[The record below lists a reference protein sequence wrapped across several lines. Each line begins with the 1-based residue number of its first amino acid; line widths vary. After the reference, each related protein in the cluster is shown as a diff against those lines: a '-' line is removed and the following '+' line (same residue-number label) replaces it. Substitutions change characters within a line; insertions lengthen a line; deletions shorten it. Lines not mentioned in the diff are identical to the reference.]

1 MEITAPELAHG
12 NIMYRNVMKMK
23 KTLIYL
29 AAAAS
34 LLASCSNDID
44 YTEPNNF
51 TDEIA
56 FSVGNVYTLSSGHA
70 STRASEHSHIDW
82 DAAVHANTLGV
93 FDASQA
99 VFDNQKV
106 TWDGEK
112 WDYTP
117 KKYWTGEALAFLGYM
132 VEEDVLP
139 SASLSKDGN
148 SYTLSFPAA
157 ISKPILTSADNTPL
171 ISHAPVDRSS
181 SQKLAVPFEMDQTL
195 TGYCLQ
201 FQLGEKMGRIRDFV
215 IKSVKIYGDD
225 LPTGGTISRT
235 YTLNGSTWTA
245 EDVTW
250 KDVTTS
256 NVASVSAISIPISL
270 ESITV
275 NTHTEWVKWGGTS
288 ITDGAFFAIPS
299 ADFNPTI
306 EVTYDV
312 YSDAST
318 MTRKDVKSKIILNT
332 TNFQNLAS
340 GTTGEIHPIRIKIVP
355 DYLYVLSD
363 DDHATG
369 VLVVG
374 E

>member
-1 MEITAPELAHG
+1 MEITALALAHG

-29 AAAAS
+29 AAAS

-44 YTEPNNF
+44 YTDPDNF

-70 STRASEHSHIDW
+70 TTRASEHSHISW
-82 DAAVHANTLGV
+82 NAAVHANTLGV
-93 FDASQA
+93 FDASKA

-106 TWDGEK
+106 TWNGEK

-201 FQLGEKMGRIRDFV
+201 FQLGEKMDRIRDFV
-215 IKSVKIYGDD
+215 IKSVKVYGNN
-225 LPTGGTISRT
+225 LPVSGTVRRT
-235 YTLNGSTWTA
+235 YTFANDAWTA
-245 EDVTW
+245 GDVTW
-250 KDVTTS
+250 IDVTPSSEKFTQELTAEELK
-256 NVASVSAISIPISL
+256 VD
-270 ESITV
+270 
-275 NTHTEWVKWGGTS
+275 THTEWRQWGN
-288 ITDGAFFAIPS
+288 AFFAIPS
-299 ADFNPTI
+299 ATFTPTI
-306 EVTYDV
+306 EVTYNVVAND
-312 YSDAST
+312 DNNGDNT
-318 MTRKDVKSKIILNT
+318 IITRKDVKSTIILNT
-332 TNFQNLAS
+332 TNFKDLAS

-374 E
+374 K

>member
-1 MEITAPELAHG
+1 MALALAHG

-29 AAAAS
+29 AA
-34 LLASCSNDID
+34 LVLASCSNDID
-44 YTEPNNF
+44 YTEPDNF

-70 STRASEHSHIDW
+70 TTRASEHSHISW
-82 DAAVHANTLGV
+82 NAAVHANTLGV

-139 SASLSKDGN
+139 SASISKDGN
-148 SYTLSFPAA
+148 SYTLSFPAS

-171 ISHAPVDRSS
+171 ICHAPVDRSS

-195 TGYCLQ
+195 TGYSIQ
-201 FQLGEKMGRIRDFV
+201 FQLGEKMDRIRDFV
-215 IKSVKIYGDD
+215 IKSVKISGEN
-225 LPTGGTISRT
+225 LPVSGTVSRT
-235 YTLNGSTWTA
+235 YTFANDAWTA
-245 EDVTW
+245 GAVTW
-250 KDVTTS
+250 KDVAKG
-256 NVASVSAISIPISL
+256 NVSEPLTL
-270 ESITV
+270 ESDTITV
-275 NTHTEWVKWGGTS
+275 TSQDWTDWGTQ
-288 ITDGAFFAIPS
+288 AFFAIPH

-312 YSDAST
+312 EANDDNNTDGST
-318 MTRKDVKSKIILNT
+318 ITRKDVKSIIILNKA
-332 TNFQNLAS
+332 NFSNLAT
-340 GTTGEIHPIRIKIVP
+340 GTTGEIHPIQIKIVP

>member
-1 MEITAPELAHG
+1 MALALALG

-29 AAAAS
+29 AA
-34 LLASCSNDID
+34 LVLASCSNDID
-44 YTEPNNF
+44 YTDPDNF

-93 FDASQA
+93 FDASKA

-106 TWDGEK
+106 TWNGEK

-195 TGYCLQ
+195 TGYSIQ
-201 FQLGEKMGRIRDFV
+201 FQLGEKMDALRYFV
-215 IKSVKIYGDD
+215 IKSIKVSGTNLPKAGTVK
-225 LPTGGTISRT
+225 RT
-235 YTLNGSTWTA
+235 YTFTNDAWTA
-245 EDVTW
+245 GTVVWTS
-250 KDVTTS
+250 VTTS
-256 NVASVSAISIPISL
+256 NVTEADAVSIPISS
-270 ESITV
+270 ETKQVTV
-275 NTHTEWVKWGGTS
+275 NTHTDWVKWGDKDKV
-288 ITDGAFFAIPS
+288 TDGAFYAIPS

-318 MTRKDVKSKIILNT
+318 MTRKDVKSTIILNA
-332 TNFQNLAS
+332 TNFSNLAAA
-340 GTTGEIHPIRIKIVP
+340 TTGEIHPIRIKIVP

-374 E
+374 K

>member
-1 MEITAPELAHG
+1 
-12 NIMYRNVMKMK
+12 MK

-29 AAAAS
+29 AA
-34 LLASCSNDID
+34 LVLASCSNDID
-44 YTEPNNF
+44 YSEPDNF

-70 STRASEHSHIDW
+70 STRASEHSHISW
-82 DAAVHANTLGV
+82 NAAVHANTLGV
-93 FDASQA
+93 YDTGKA

-117 KKYWTGEALAFLGYM
+117 KKYWTGKALAFLGYM

-139 SASLSKDGN
+139 SASISKDGN
-148 SYTLSFPAA
+148 SYTLSFPAS
-157 ISKPILTSADNTPL
+157 ISKPILTSVDNTPL
-171 ISHAPVDRSS
+171 ICHAPVDRSS

-201 FQLGEKMGRIRDFV
+201 FQLGEKMDNVRNFV

-250 KDVTTS
+250 KDVTSS

-270 ESITV
+270 EYITV
-275 NTHTEWVKWGGTS
+275 NTHKEWVKWGGTS

-299 ADFNPTI
+299 ADFTPTI

-312 YSDAST
+312 VANDDHNGDKT
-318 MTRKDVKSKIILNT
+318 IITRKGVKSKIILNT
-332 TNFQNLAS
+332 TNFSNLTT

-374 E
+374 K